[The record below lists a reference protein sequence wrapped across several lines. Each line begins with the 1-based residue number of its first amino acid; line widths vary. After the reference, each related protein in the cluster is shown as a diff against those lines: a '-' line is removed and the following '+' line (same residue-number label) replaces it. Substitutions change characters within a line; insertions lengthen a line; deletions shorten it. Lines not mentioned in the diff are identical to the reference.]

1 MRLTNYLKEDTLN
14 EVTIKTK
21 KDMTKHFHDA
31 VVNAD
36 GDGKTVNTNGVDK
49 DHEHI
54 IYQWLTQPA
63 MGHIHN
69 LED

>member
-1 MRLTNYLKEDTLN
+1 MRLTKYLKEDILN
-14 EVTIKTK
+14 EAIVKTR
-21 KDMTKHFHDA
+21 KDQTGHFHDS

-36 GDGKTVNTNGVDK
+36 GDGKTTNTEGVDQ

-69 LED
+69 LEE